1 MSELLAGFDM
11 DDFDEADEMNEE
23 DLQELNDEFA
33 KINLKKFVQESLND
47 FMKNDEQG
55 SKYVS
60 YCVRQL
66 PKADQDLA
74 KKFLNMDQKYLNSNQ
89 NTVTK

>member
-1 MSELLAGFDM
+1 
-11 DDFDEADEMNEE
+11 
-23 DLQELNDEFA
+23 
-33 KINLKKFVQESLND
+33 
-47 FMKNDEQG
+47 MKNDEQG